1 MDYNSI
7 EQLIQKVSDS
17 KLTLFE
23 IESDGLRLKMEKKV
37 EQVVLEKPYEVSNTV
52 AAHDV
57 EPQIYQQPKS
67 QNSTQNLEEQ
77 LSVSDAKAVEE
88 SSNEFIVKSPIVGT
102 FYITPSADAPNF
114 VKVGSKVKKGDVL
127 CIIEAMKL
135 MNEIESEVD
144 GEIIQIFG
152 ENEQMVEYGQQLF
165 KIKL

>member
-7 EQLIQKVSDS
+7 EQLIQAVSDS

-23 IESDGLRLKMEKKV
+23 IESDGLHLKMEKKV
-37 EQVVLEKPYEVSNTV
+37 EQIVVEKVNEVSSL
-52 AAHDV
+52 AAPV
-57 EPQIYQQPKS
+57 LKQQTYEKTKNQDLS
-67 QNSTQNLEEQ
+67 QNLEEQ
-77 LSVSDAKAVEE
+77 VSVSETKIVEE
-88 SSNEFIVKSPIVGT
+88 ASNEFIVKSPIVGT
-102 FYITPSADAPNF
+102 FYITPSVDAPQF

-144 GEIIQIFG
+144 GEITQIFV

-165 KIKL
+165 KIKLS

>member
-1 MDYNSI
+1 MDFNSI

-17 KLTLFE
+17 NLTLFE
-23 IESDGLRLKMEKKV
+23 IEADGLRLKMEKKV
-37 EQVVLEKPYEVSNTV
+37 EQVLVEKVSEISNTV
-52 AAHDV
+52 TAPVSQQAFQRAKNQDSV
-57 EPQIYQQPKS
+57 E
-67 QNSTQNLEEQ
+67 NLEEQ
-77 LSVSDAKAVEE
+77 LSVSEAKAAED

-102 FYITPSADAPNF
+102 FYIAPSVDAPHF

-144 GEIIQIFG
+144 GEVTQIFV

-165 KIKL
+165 KIKLS